1 MAPSVKKIGVLALQG
16 SVAEHM
22 AALERL
28 PGVRAYEVRRTREL
42 MEADALILPGG
53 ESTTIATLLRI
64 FGLFE
69 PLRARIRDGM
79 PVWGTCAGLILL
91 AREIIGEPPHLGLMD
106 ITVRRNAFG
115 RQSDSF
121 AETVEIPAFGPSATP
136 LVFIRAPWIESAGPE
151 AEVLCTLHG
160 HIVAARQQNMLVTS
174 FHPELTDNLN
184 VYRYFLRMAD

>member
-1 MAPSVKKIGVLALQG
+1 
-16 SVAEHM
+16 
-22 AALERL
+22 
-28 PGVRAYEVRRTREL
+28 
-42 MEADALILPGG
+42 
-53 ESTTIATLLRI
+53 
-64 FGLFE
+64 
-69 PLRARIRDGM
+69 RIRDGM

-184 VYRYFLRMAD
+184 VYRYFRMADCWNHSIPLPQRSLRKKRLFIQTQAAMRTWSISTSAWLFV